1 MSAYKPKY
9 KLNLAFDLAEFKIFV
24 FYFSLA
30 FIAFTLLNFL
40 VAWEMEA
47 SWLGFVIAF
56 LNYEKLGRVLGIK
69 TPEKILIKARVV
81 LSGAPE

>member
-1 MSAYKPKY
+1 
-9 KLNLAFDLAEFKIFV
+9 
-24 FYFSLA
+24 
-30 FIAFTLLNFL
+30 
-40 VAWEMEA
+40 MEA